1 MIILP
6 LAWDSDFFGLRI
18 ARIDIAEKSE
28 EESLWSL
35 LQGENQFDLVYVFTP
50 EDVPLSI
57 PSEVENCYLV
67 DQKIVF
73 SKPISKATSIDL
85 KLPFQIVEY
94 GSLSIEPELE
104 AIAYQSGEY
113 SRFKLDR
120 RFNPNDFFR
129 LYKRWLENSV
139 THTIADFVFV
149 ARVNGVVV
157 GLVTAKI
164 SGTNASIGL
173 LAVDEQA
180 RGLRIG
186 TNLMSHLEMEM
197 EKRGV
202 NTLFVPTQ
210 LGNVRSCQFYIKNGF
225 TKSSL
230 TNIYHY
236 WR

>member
-1 MIILP
+1 MILLP

-35 LQGENQFDLVYVFTP
+35 VKGENQFDLVYVFTP
-50 EDVPLSI
+50 EELLLSI
-57 PSEVENCYLV
+57 PPDEENFYLV
-67 DQKIVF
+67 DRKIVF
-73 SKPISKATSIDL
+73 KKSISEVTASHKN
-85 KLPFQIVEY
+85 LPFQIHEY
-94 GSLSIEPELE
+94 SSLVIEPELE
-104 AIAYQSGEY
+104 AIAYQSGEF

-120 RFNPNDFFR
+120 RFNPNDFFG
-129 LYKRWLENSV
+129 LYKKWLENSV
-139 THTIADFVFV
+139 SYEIADFVFV

-157 GLVTAKI
+157 GMVTAKLD
-164 SGTNASIGL
+164 GLNASIGL

-180 RGLRIG
+180 RGMRVG
-186 TNLMSHLEMEM
+186 TSLMNHLEMELI
-197 EKRGV
+197 KRGV

-210 LGNVRSCQFYIKNGF
+210 LENVTSCQFYIKNGF
-225 TKSSL
+225 TKYSL